1 LEDERE
7 ISTRAFIGFSPRAVS
22 SVPHRAC
29 NTLCC
34 GVAAA
39 AARRTPSFEKKFVSR
54 KTDFIMS
61 LHKAAFPSG
70 RKAFKASFQHLHTQG
85 YFCIRQGV
93 TQEALLPL
101 EINAASKKD
110 WHEIHNVH
118 EKTSSRSAGLQ
129 QKQKGKGKR
138 SFKAASKECFD
149 LFSEIVIALKNCGL
163 ANGHHDIRLA
173 RGASWVKSTK
183 GVIQQT
189 DHTDF
194 QAEVPI
200 PPHISCYYDISQSQY
215 TGHGTTKN
223 AHEHLFVLPRDAAD
237 HRRKRFTFQPR

>member
-1 LEDERE
+1 
-7 ISTRAFIGFSPRAVS
+7 
-22 SVPHRAC
+22 
-29 NTLCC
+29 
-34 GVAAA
+34 
-39 AARRTPSFEKKFVSR
+39 
-54 KTDFIMS
+54 MS

-70 RKAFKASFQHLHTQG
+70 RKAFKASFQTLHTRG

-93 TQEALLPL
+93 TEEALLPL
-101 EINAASKKD
+101 EKDALGKKD
-110 WHEIHNVH
+110 WHTIHNVH
-118 EKTSSRSAGLQ
+118 EKVVRSAGLSVPI
-129 QKQKGKGKR
+129 QKGAGKR
-138 SFKAASKECFD
+138 SFKAASQGCFD
-149 LFSEIVIALKNCGL
+149 LFSEIVIALQNCGL

-215 TGHGTTKN
+215 TGHRSTKDS
-223 AHEHLFVLPRDAAD
+223 HEHLCLLPRDAAD
-237 HRRKRFTFQPR
+237 HRGSRFMFLPR